1 VKSSSWY
8 NVHAWSG
15 PMNRLEIFL
24 SLSSLSFQIVLCG
37 LVVARKAYRVLPLF
51 ATFVYVVLAST
62 ICLGLACV
70 FLGFRSAS
78 VFYGSWASVFL
89 FVTARGLAIAEL
101 CRYGL
106 SKYRGIWSLV
116 WRTLTALSVF
126 LVAHA
131 AINAWGQ
138 PNGIGIYWTSF
149 GRDFALA
156 SLVLLTLL
164 FLFLRYYG
172 LALDPLPRLI
182 AIGISLTCAVDAIGD
197 SLLLNSFKG
206 YLFPWFL
213 ESQRA
218 LWPSMESLVRRVYDV
233 WSTAHLISF
242 MISIGIWCYALRKP
256 LVQPTESPALLP
268 ARVYGEMSPAI
279 NTHLATFNERLAE
292 LLKP

>member
-1 VKSSSWY
+1 MKSSSWY
-8 NVHAWSG
+8 NTRAWSG
-15 PMNRLEIFL
+15 PMNRLEILLSLL
-24 SLSSLSFQIVLCG
+24 SLSCQIVLCG
-37 LVVARKAYRVLPLF
+37 FVFARRAYRILPLF
-51 ATFVYVVLAST
+51 AAFVYVVLAST
-62 ICLGLACV
+62 ICLGLACL
-70 FLGFRSAS
+70 FWGFKSTA
-78 VFYGSWASVFL
+78 VFYGSWAGLFL

-106 SKYRGIWSLV
+106 RKYPGIWGLV
-116 WRTLTALSVF
+116 WRVLTALSIF

-156 SLVLLTLL
+156 SLILLVLL
-164 FLFLRYYG
+164 FLFLSYYG
-172 LALDPLPRLI
+172 LVLDPLPRLI

-197 SLLLNSFKG
+197 TLLLNSFKG

-233 WSTAHLISF
+233 WNSAHLISF

-256 LVQPTESPALLP
+256 LSEPTESPALLP